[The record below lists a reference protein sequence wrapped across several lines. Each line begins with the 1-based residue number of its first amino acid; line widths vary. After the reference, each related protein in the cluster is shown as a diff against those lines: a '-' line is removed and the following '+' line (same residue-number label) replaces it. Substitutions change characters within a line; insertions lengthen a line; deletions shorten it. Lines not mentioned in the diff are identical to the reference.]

1 MTFRLPPYPYDR
13 LAGLAEVAGAHEGGM
28 VDCSIGTPCDP
39 PPPEVLRA
47 MATSDSERGYPTSP
61 GSPAYRR
68 AAAEWMAR
76 RFGVAVDPVR
86 GRLWITCTAAN
97 RLVELSLTRP
107 LPRVVGQWPT
117 VRQPNTVAVDPR
129 TDTVFVVG
137 VYPGHL
143 QIVRGAGR

>member
-1 MTFRLPPYPYDR
+1 MDTGGTDVQVFDTVPRLHPVGSVTVPR
-13 LAGLAEVAGAHEGGM
+13 
-28 VDCSIGTPCDP
+28 
-39 PPPEVLRA
+39 
-47 MATSDSERGYPTSP
+47 SP
-61 GSPAYRR
+61 L
-68 AAAEWMAR
+68 
-76 RFGVAVDPVR
+76 GVAVDPVR

-137 VYPGHL
+137 VYPGQL